1 MLQTFEP
8 ESERKLDDDD
18 DDDDNND
25 DSNDDKDLNEKS
37 KIIIKAILLQT
48 HNVHINNTH
57 IADIDSVLRCYENF
71 AISSV

>member
-1 MLQTFEP
+1 MPQTFEP
-8 ESERKLDDDD
+8 ERERKLDDDD

-37 KIIIKAILLQT
+37 KIIIKAILLQA
-48 HNVHINNTH
+48 HNVHINNTQ
-57 IADIDSVLRCYENF
+57 IADIDIVLRCYENF